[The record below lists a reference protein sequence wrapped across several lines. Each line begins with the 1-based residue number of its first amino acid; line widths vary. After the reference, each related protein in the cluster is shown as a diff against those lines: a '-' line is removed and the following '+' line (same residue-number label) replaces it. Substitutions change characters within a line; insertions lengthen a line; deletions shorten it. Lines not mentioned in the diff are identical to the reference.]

1 MKLGLIGHGAI
12 ARHLLAALD
21 EGGLPGVSAPC
32 VLVRTRRPA
41 AGKREITDDA
51 ARFLAH
57 GFDAVLE
64 CAGHGA
70 VRAQGEAVL
79 RAGADLLVTSVGAL
93 ADDALLAR
101 LRRAAEM
108 AGRRIIL
115 PSAGIGALDIL
126 SAAAV
131 GGLDEVTITVRKDAA
146 SWRGTV
152 AERRHDFDRL
162 AGPVVLYDGPVRHG
176 AQLYP
181 ENVNIAAAVAFAGI
195 GVDRTRLVIVA
206 DPAIAS
212 HQVEIAARGAFG
224 SFRFAEDVVP
234 SAENPKTGRLV
245 AMALVKT
252 VRQLR
257 STVVVGA

>member
-21 EGGLPGVSAPC
+21 EGGLPGVSVPC

-41 AGKREITDDA
+41 AGKREITADA